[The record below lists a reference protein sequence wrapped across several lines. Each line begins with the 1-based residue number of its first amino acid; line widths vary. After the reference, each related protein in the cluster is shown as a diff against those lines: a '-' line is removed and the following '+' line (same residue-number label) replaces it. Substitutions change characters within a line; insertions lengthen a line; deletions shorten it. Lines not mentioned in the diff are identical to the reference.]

1 MYSQEQVRDELKT
14 FLARRIP
21 EDILDDDLNTFESG
35 YINSMF
41 AMEIVMH
48 IEEILGFRIPA
59 NRLDMKSFRTLGS
72 ITQLVCSLRD
82 EAGNLEGEER

>member
-1 MYSQEQVRDELKT
+1 
-14 FLARRIP
+14 
-21 EDILDDDLNTFESG
+21 
-35 YINSMF
+35 
-41 AMEIVMH
+41 MH